1 MASDPR
7 MKRYFHR
14 SLSLA
19 AIGLATSHVVAWGN
33 DNFILQPK
41 IQSSQAATAEVTTQ
55 SFNGKPQATA
65 SAVTPTAATPAAQQI
80 SQPAP
85 QNQAI
90 RSSSVVAQPSL
101 LQPQSPNAAA
111 VGQANQSDA
120 SRNSQS
126 NFAQPITEI
135 HSNIQP
141 AAVAAN
147 AGPSWV
153 KRSSREQIVAQ
164 SNTAQSNAG
173 QLATRQSGQYAS
185 GVSFS
190 AQNAAQPNWNSTLP
204 HSNANEQGFRV
215 VQSGRPDQQSTL
227 QQSTVQQSTAP
238 QSMAFPKE
246 STFVQVESMNVG
258 SSNRYVPSLGYVPP
272 AGPAQSV
279 PAQSDD
285 SQSDAS
291 PGVAAQLASTDRES
305 RSNTE
310 GKMHLASRLSKS
322 IIGEP
327 AEKKFVLSGGSS
339 MVGPAAVG
347 QQLSTLLANSEQLSR
362 RGLFLSAREDAGMAQ
377 LRLARFLDSLSNNYR
392 SEPALKAA
400 QTALREAADFS
411 QSRTAEILPELINS
425 HETPV
430 LKSVEIA
437 RTPPTTL
444 AQSYYQYA
452 ETQLI
457 EGAQQHP
464 WFSDI
469 FYTIGR
475 TYQAEADSISTADRD
490 LLRAQ
495 AIVYYRAAVTIRPSN
510 SLATNQLGFVLLQLD
525 RPKEAQV
532 ALVASVDSRLEIPAL
547 QNLVEAS
554 RRLGDQAMQQWA
566 MNAISQLQ
574 RQIPPA
580 LPNSPEILEVDNNT
594 FRSTAPVVPTSG
606 SPAPLTANSANSGA
620 NSASMVR

>member
-1 MASDPR
+1 

-41 IQSSQAATAEVTTQ
+41 IQASQAATTEATAQ
-55 SFNGKPQATA
+55 SFNGKPHATA
-65 SAVTPTAATPAAQQI
+65 SAVTPTAITPASQQI
-80 SQPAP
+80 AQPAP
-85 QNQAI
+85 QNQPI
-90 RSSSVVAQPSL
+90 RSSNVVTQPSL
-101 LQPQSPNAAA
+101 SQPQSPNPAA
-111 VGQANQSDA
+111 VGQANQFDT

-126 NFAQPITEI
+126 NIAQPIAETR
-135 HSNIQP
+135 STVQP
-141 AAVAAN
+141 TAVAAN

-153 KRSSREQIVAQ
+153 KRSSREQIVAP
-164 SNTAQSNAG
+164 S
-173 QLATRQSGQYAS
+173 
-185 GVSFS
+185 
-190 AQNAAQPNWNSTLP
+190 NSTLP

-215 VQSGRPDQQSTL
+215 VQSSRPDQQS
-227 QQSTVQQSTAP
+227 SVQQSTAP
-238 QSMAFPKE
+238 QSM
-246 STFVQVESMNVG
+246 TFRNEYTFAQVEPTNAG
-258 SSNRYVPSLGYVPP
+258 SSSRYVPSLGYVPP
-272 AGPAQSV
+272 AGPSQSV
-279 PAQSDD
+279 TAQSDD

-291 PGVAAQLASTDRES
+291 PGVASQLASTDRES
-305 RSNTE
+305 GSNTK

-400 QTALREAADFS
+400 QTALREAVDFS

-430 LKSVEIA
+430 LKSVDIA

-475 TYQAEADSISTADRD
+475 TYQAEADSTSTADRD

-554 RRLGDQAMQQWA
+554 RRLGDHAMQQWA

-574 RQIPPA
+574 RQIPPP

-594 FRSTAPVVPTSG
+594 FRSTTPVVPTSG
-606 SPAPLTANSANSGA
+606 SPAPLTANSANTGA
-620 NSASMVR
+620 NAASMVR

>member
-1 MASDPR
+1 

-41 IQSSQAATAEVTTQ
+41 IQSNQAASTGTAADASTQ
-55 SFNGKPQATA
+55 SFNGKPQAT
-65 SAVTPTAATPAAQQI
+65 SPTVTPTPVTPASQQTA
-80 SQPAP
+80 QPAP

-90 RSSSVVAQPSL
+90 RSTNVVAQPSL
-101 LQPQSPNAAA
+101 LQPQSPNAAV
-111 VGQANQSDA
+111 VGQANQS
-120 SRNSQS
+120 
-126 NFAQPITEI
+126 NFAQAIAETPPQT
-135 HSNIQP
+135 ST
-141 AAVAAN
+141 VAAN

-153 KRSSREQIVAQ
+153 KRSSREQVVAQ
-164 SNTAQSNAG
+164 SNTSQSNAW
-173 QLATRQSGQYAS
+173 QLATRQTGQPAS
-185 GVSFS
+185 GVSSS
-190 AQNAAQPNWNSTLP
+190 AQNAAQPNWSSTLP

-215 VQSGRPDQQSTL
+215 VQSSRSDQQSMV
-227 QQSTVQQSTAP
+227 QQSLVQQSTAP
-238 QSMAFPKE
+238 QSMAYRNE
-246 STFVQVESMNVG
+246 SNFAQVELTNAG
-258 SSNRYVPSLGYVPP
+258 SSSRYVPSLGYVPP
-272 AGPAQSV
+272 AGPSQSVTAQAV
-279 PAQSDD
+279 PAQLDD

-291 PGVAAQLASTDRES
+291 PGVAAQLVSTDRETG
-305 RSNTE
+305 SNTE

-362 RGLFLSAREDAGMAQ
+362 RGLFLSAREEADMAQ

-400 QTALREAADFS
+400 KTALREAADFS

-452 ETQLI
+452 ENQLI

-469 FYTIGR
+469 YYTIGR
-475 TYQAEADSISTADRD
+475 TYQAEADSTSTADRD

-532 ALVASVDSRLEIPAL
+532 SLVASVDSRLEIPAL

-594 FRSTAPVVPTSG
+594 FRSTTPVVPTSG
-606 SPAPLTANSANSGA
+606 GPAPLTANSANSGA

>member
-1 MASDPR
+1 MMPLHAVERSSETMASDPR

-41 IQSSQAATAEVTTQ
+41 IQSSQAATTGAMTQ
-55 SFNGKPQATA
+55 SLNGKPQATA
-65 SAVTPTAATPAAQQI
+65 SVSVAPASQQLTQT
-80 SQPAP
+80 SSLDQPL
-85 QNQAI
+85 
-90 RSSSVVAQPSL
+90 RSSSVVAQQPSL
-101 LQPQSPNAAA
+101 SSAAA
-111 VGQANQSDA
+111 
-120 SRNSQS
+120 NS
-126 NFAQPITEI
+126 
-135 HSNIQP
+135 
-141 AAVAAN
+141 
-147 AGPSWV
+147 GPLWV
-153 KRSSREQIVAQ
+153 KRGSRSSE
-164 SNTAQSNAG
+164 
-173 QLATRQSGQYAS
+173 
-185 GVSFS
+185 
-190 AQNAAQPNWNSTLP
+190 
-204 HSNANEQGFRV
+204 
-215 VQSGRPDQQSTL
+215 
-227 QQSTVQQSTAP
+227 STAIRQAIASP
-238 QSMAFPKE
+238 QAMASPQPMAFPNE
-246 STFVQVESMNVG
+246 STFAKVEPTSAG
-258 SSNRYVPSLGYVPP
+258 SSSRYVPSLGYVPP
-272 AGPAQSV
+272 AGPSPTLATQTLATQTVAAQTVIPQAGQTQTGTS
-279 PAQSDD
+279 QTGT
-285 SQSDAS
+285 SQSNHSHSNAS
-291 PGVAAQLASTDRES
+291 PGVAAQLASTEIES
-305 RSNTE
+305 GDSTE

-327 AEKKFVLSGGSS
+327 AEKKFILSGASS

-347 QQLSTLLANSEQLSR
+347 QQLSALLANSEQLSR
-362 RGLFLSAREDAGMAQ
+362 RGLFLSAREEADMAQ
-377 LRLARFLDSLSNNYR
+377 LRLARFLDSLTNNYR

-411 QSRTAEILPELINS
+411 LSRTSEILPELINS

-437 RTPPTTL
+437 RTPPSTL

-452 ETQLI
+452 ETQLL
-457 EGAQQHP
+457 EAAQQHP

-475 TYQAEADSISTADRD
+475 TYQAEADSTTTADRD

-525 RPKEAQV
+525 RPKEAQI

-566 MNAISQLQ
+566 LNAISQLQ

-606 SPAPLTANSANSGA
+606 TPAPLTASSANSGT
-620 NSASMVR
+620 NSASMAR